1 MQRRFGRSYHEIKPI
16 DIMTLIAHIS
26 DLHVSVADF
35 DEDIFMK
42 AVNEINNLNP
52 DMIILTGDL
61 TDHGYYNEFE
71 QATRYLTLFEA
82 PLFAVP
88 GNHDARN
95 LGYQTFEELVG
106 ERSWKL
112 TMDEN
117 FTVIG
122 LDSSSPDED
131 KGHIGT
137 PQHMWLEHHLD
148 ECVIIE
154 NFSIVALHH
163 HLVPIPQTG
172 RERNVLSDA
181 GDILK
186 TLTTHEVD
194 LVLSGHKHVPNIWKL
209 NNTVIVNAGSLCS
222 TKLRGKNKNSYN
234 VYEISDNEIEIF
246 LNEVDGEKFLFGKYP
261 RNKII

>member
-1 MQRRFGRSYHEIKPI
+1 
-16 DIMTLIAHIS
+16 MTLIAHIS
-26 DLHVSVADF
+26 DLHISASDF
-35 DEDIFMK
+35 DEKIFRD
-42 AVNEINNLNP
+42 AVSEINDLKP

-61 TDHGYYNEFE
+61 TNHGYYNEFK
-71 QATRYLTLFEA
+71 QATKFLEMFEQ

-88 GNHDARN
+88 GNHDSRN
-95 LGYQTFEELVG
+95 LGYQTFEELIG

-112 TMDEN
+112 TMDGN

-137 PQHMWLEHHLD
+137 PQHMWLEHQLD
-148 ECVIIE
+148 ECVINE
-154 NFSIVALHH
+154 NFSIVAIHH
-163 HLVPIPQTG
+163 HVVPIPQTG

-194 LVLSGHKHVPNIWKL
+194 LVLSGHKHVPNIWKI
-209 NNTVIVNAGSLCS
+209 NNSLIVNAGSLCS
-222 TKLRGKNKNSYN
+222 CKLRGKNKNSYN
-234 VYEISDNEIEIF
+234 VYNITDSEIEIF
-246 LNEVDGEKFLFGKYP
+246 LNQVNGERLLFGKYP
-261 RNKII
+261 RNII

>member
-1 MQRRFGRSYHEIKPI
+1 
-16 DIMTLIAHIS
+16 MTLIAHIS
-26 DLHVSVADF
+26 DLHVSASAF
-35 DEDIFMK
+35 DEEVFML
-42 AVNEINNLNP
+42 AAQEINNLDP

-61 TDHGYYNEFE
+61 TDNGYYTEFE
-71 QATRYLTLFEA
+71 QVKKYLEVFDA

-95 LGYQTFEELVG
+95 LGYQTFEELIG
-106 ERSWKL
+106 EKSWKL
-112 TMDEN
+112 TMDDM

-137 PQHMWLEHHLD
+137 PQHMWLDHQLD
-148 ECVIIE
+148 ECVINE

-163 HLVPIPQTG
+163 HVVPIPQTG

-186 TLTTHEVD
+186 TLTGHEVD
-194 LVLSGHKHVPNIWKL
+194 LVLSGHKHVPNVWKI
-209 NNTVIVNAGSLCS
+209 NNTLLVNAGSMS
-222 TKLRGKNKNSYN
+222 SIKLRGKNKNSYN
-234 VYEISDNEIEIF
+234 VYNITDDEIEIY
-246 LNEVDGEKFLFGKYP
+246 LNQVNGEKFLLGKYP
-261 RNKII
+261 RNQI